1 MKKGGGGGSASA
13 KRAGNTRMAGYMK
26 ENKIERTSGMC
37 PICYKNSGNDTITGA
52 AVFQHISRHA
62 RGNI

>member
-13 KRAGNTRMAGYMK
+13 KRAGNVRMASHLK
-26 ENKIERTSGMC
+26 QHKIERTSGMC
-37 PICYKNSGNDTITGA
+37 CVCYKNIGNDTVKGN
-52 AVFQHISRHA
+52 AVANHYAQHS